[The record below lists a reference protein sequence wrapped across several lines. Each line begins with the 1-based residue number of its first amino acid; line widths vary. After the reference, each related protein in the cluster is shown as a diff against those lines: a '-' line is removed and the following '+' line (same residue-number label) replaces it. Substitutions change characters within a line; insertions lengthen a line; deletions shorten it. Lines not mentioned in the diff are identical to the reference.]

1 MWRRLL
7 QLEPLFAASLAL
19 LIDQLRSGAPGPAVG
34 ASIGRLQAIARMGEL
49 RLEVEALRADAQ
61 HDSPTAVGAAL
72 LVDAM
77 TMHHAS
83 VIEVH
88 NSVTQ
93 EECLK
98 LARALLAPP
107 AFGGTT
113 VDPVFRNTLWNVKV
127 VTERPR
133 HGAPTPRLFTAP
145 AAGTALQQVA
155 AAVQGGDAHQV
166 VAALSA
172 IIPDPVF
179 RAAATPA
186 ALHLVAELV
195 GDPAAEDPSAVLR
208 IIDRAGEEGVRAV
221 FQHLMASGDIA
232 ARRRYYDACLT
243 LKAGTRVFME
253 YLNHQLW
260 YVVRN
265 AASLLGE
272 TNAETAVPALGRL
285 LKHDEERVRL
295 AAVAALG
302 QIGGPDAIARLETA
316 LYDPS
321 MDVRRRVMSILFT
334 NQEHWSELD
343 GSDPINDIERD
354 EALRLEMVRAL
365 GRVNTQA
372 AAHKLQT
379 LVEGKGVDSSVEL
392 RLAAM
397 DALAQGHRALAM
409 QVLPKYAYDPF
420 PTIRAKVAQLLR

>member
-7 QLEPLFAASLAL
+7 QLEPLFAAALAL
-19 LIDQLRSGAPGPAVG
+19 LIDQLRSGADSATVS
-34 ASIGRLQAIARMGEL
+34 ASLARLDAIARMGAL
-49 RLEVEALRADAQ
+49 RLDVDRLREESQ
-61 HDSPTAVGAAL
+61 QDSPTAVGAAL
-72 LVDAM
+72 LMDAM
-77 TMHHAS
+77 VMHHIRI
-83 VIEVH
+83 IEIH
-88 NSVTQ
+88 NSVSQ
-93 EECLK
+93 EECLR
-98 LARALLAPP
+98 LARALLAP
-107 AFGGTT
+107 ASFGSGE

-127 VTERPR
+127 VADRPR
-133 HGAPTPRLFTAP
+133 PSAMTPRLFTAP

-155 AAVQGGDAHQV
+155 QAVQGGDAHQV
-166 VAALSA
+166 VAALAA
-172 IIPDPVF
+172 IVPDPVF

-195 GDPAAEDPSAVLR
+195 ADATLDDPSVVLR
-208 IIDRAGEEGVRAV
+208 IIDRSGEEGVRAV

-253 YLNHQLW
+253 YLNHSLW

-265 AASLLGE
+265 AAALLGE
-272 TNAETAVPALGRL
+272 TNAEVAVPALGRL
-285 LKHDEERVRL
+285 LKHEEERVRV
-295 AAVAALG
+295 AAVVALG
-302 QIGGPDAIARLETA
+302 QIGGPDAIARLEKS
-316 LYDPS
+316 LHDPS
-321 MDVRRRVMSILFT
+321 VDVRRRVMSILFT

-343 GSDPINDIERD
+343 GSDPVNDIERD
-354 EALRLEMVRAL
+354 ESLRLEMVRAL

-372 AAHKLQT
+372 AAQKLQK
-379 LVEGKGVDSSVEL
+379 LVEGQGNDSTLEL

-409 QVLPKYAYDPF
+409 QVLPKFAYDPY

>member
-1 MWRRLL
+1 
-7 QLEPLFAASLAL
+7 LFAASLAL
-19 LIDQLRSGAPGPAVG
+19 LIDQLRSSAPAPIIG
-34 ASIGRLQAIARMGEL
+34 ASLGRMEAIARMGSL
-49 RLEVEALRADAQ
+49 RLEAEGLRADAQ

-77 TMHHAS
+77 AMHHAS

-88 NSVTQ
+88 SSVTQ

-98 LARALLAPP
+98 LARALLVPA
-107 AFGGTT
+107 AFGGV

-133 HGAPTPRLFTAP
+133 QPAAAPRLFTAP
-145 AAGTALQQVA
+145 AAGSALQLVA
-155 AAVQGGDAHQV
+155 AAVQAGNAHEV
-166 VAALSA
+166 VAALAA

-195 GDPAAEDPSAVLR
+195 ADPGLEDPSVVLR
-208 IIDRAGEEGVRAV
+208 IIDRSGEEGVRAV

-232 ARRRYYDACLT
+232 ARRRYYDACLR

-253 YLNHQLW
+253 YLNHSLW

-272 TNAETAVPALGRL
+272 TNAEVAVPALGRL
-285 LKHDEERVRL
+285 LKHEEERVRI
-295 AAVAALG
+295 AAVVALG
-302 QIGGPDAIARLETA
+302 QIGGADALSRLEKS
-316 LYDPS
+316 LHDPS

-343 GSDPINDIERD
+343 GSDPVNDIERD

-372 AAHKLQT
+372 AAQKLQRM
-379 LVEGKGVDSSVEL
+379 VEGQGNDSTLEL

-397 DALAQGHRALAM
+397 DALVQGHRTLAM

-420 PTIRAKVAQLLR
+420 PTIRAKVAQLLG